1 MAETK
6 YIFIE
11 SGIVDGVQV
20 LTLSIIIVNP
30 IIIFVSLILVC
41 DLRAFYWEKEISAG
55 MRSS

>member
-20 LTLSIIIVNP
+20 LTLSIIVNP

-41 DLRAFYWEKEISAG
+41 DLRAFY
-55 MRSS
+55 

>member
-20 LTLSIIIVNP
+20 LTLSIIVNP
-30 IIIFVSLILVC
+30 ILIFVSLILIC
-41 DLRAFYWEKEISAG
+41 DLRAFYWKKEISVG